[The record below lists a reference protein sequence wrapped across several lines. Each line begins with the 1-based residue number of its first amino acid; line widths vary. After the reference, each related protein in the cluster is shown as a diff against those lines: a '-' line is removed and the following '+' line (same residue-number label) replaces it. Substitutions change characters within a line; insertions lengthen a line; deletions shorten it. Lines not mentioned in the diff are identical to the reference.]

1 MLSKE
6 KKLYRAYKEYYVHL
20 FQGKAKSILT
30 NFSSQR
36 RICYFVSTVSLN
48 RSFKLVLEFN
58 NCTKFL
64 NSLLASLLLLFD
76 KFFDYN
82 VIKNISLLKRP
93 FLGATLL
100 ATKVSYE

>member
-1 MLSKE
+1 M
-6 KKLYRAYKEYYVHL
+6 
-20 FQGKAKSILT
+20 
-30 NFSSQR
+30 
-36 RICYFVSTVSLN
+36 
-48 RSFKLVLEFN
+48 LEFN

-93 FLGATLL
+93 FLGAALL